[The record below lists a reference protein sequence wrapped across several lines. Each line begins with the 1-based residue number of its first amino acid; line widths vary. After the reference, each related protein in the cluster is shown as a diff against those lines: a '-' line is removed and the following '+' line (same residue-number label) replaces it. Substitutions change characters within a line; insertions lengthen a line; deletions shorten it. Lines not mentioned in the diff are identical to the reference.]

1 MLINSSGRGSVS
13 IIVMIIVMRIP
24 VMMAVMVMSV
34 VVIVVI
40 VVVSVII
47 IPIEGFPGIPVR
59 RIISPVPGRTIN
71 YISRCINICNYR
83 PGCYFHVGGFGN
95 NNSFALN
102 YLFIG

>member
-13 IIVMIIVMRIP
+13 IIVMIIIVRIP
-24 VMMAVMVMSV
+24 VVMAVVVMSIV
-34 VVIVVI
+34 VVVVI

-83 PGCYFHVGGFGN
+83 PGCYFHIGGFGN
-95 NNSFALN
+95 NNRFALHH
-102 YLFIG
+102 LCIA